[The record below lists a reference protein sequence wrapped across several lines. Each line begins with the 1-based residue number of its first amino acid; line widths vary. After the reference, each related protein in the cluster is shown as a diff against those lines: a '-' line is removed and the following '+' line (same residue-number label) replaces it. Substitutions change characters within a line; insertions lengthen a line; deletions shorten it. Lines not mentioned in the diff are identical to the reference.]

1 MSIVNSIE
9 TVRGWL
15 NTEVCPL
22 VKLKLPDDNA
32 TDASY
37 PYKLVNPAAF
47 SLFVPSKDRTPP
59 KVAAP
64 IPSVCVQLTQGED
77 DLIEHT
83 RGIKI
88 RLCFS
93 AWDPGY
99 HGPDIYIPQGN
110 GSGTYIQQYNSEAAD
125 LFQKNGEGWR
135 DAWNFVDTALRLIEN
150 AEYIGDLRVI
160 KELGITFGPVAEQ
173 DAVPDFYPYWF
184 AWAEFSVEET
194 LTRHAKNYDHLL

>member
-9 TVRGWL
+9 SVREWL
-15 NTEVCPL
+15 TENVCPL

-32 TDASY
+32 NDASY

-59 KVAAP
+59 QIAAP
-64 IPSVCVQLTQGED
+64 IPSVCVQIVKGED
-77 DLIEHT
+77 DMIAHS
-83 RGIKI
+83 RGIRI

-99 HGPDIYIPQGN
+99 HGPDIFRPRGD
-110 GSGTYIQQYNSEAAD
+110 GSGTYIQQYNEETSAYFE
-125 LFQKNGEGWR
+125 KNGEGWR
-135 DAWNFVDTALRLIEN
+135 DAWSFVDTTLREIEN
-150 AEYIGDLRVI
+150 AEYMNGLRVI
-160 KELGITFGPVAEQ
+160 KEEGITFGPVTEQ

-184 AWAEFSVEET
+184 AWAELTIEEM
-194 LTRHAKNYDHLL
+194 LTRNPKTYNQFL

>member
-9 TVRGWL
+9 TVRDWL
-15 NTEVCPL
+15 TAEVCPL

-59 KVAAP
+59 NIAAP
-64 IPSVCVQLTQGED
+64 IPSVCYFV
-77 DLIEHT
+77 
-83 RGIKI
+83 
-88 RLCFS
+88 
-93 AWDPGY
+93 
-99 HGPDIYIPQGN
+99 
-110 GSGTYIQQYNSEAAD
+110 
-125 LFQKNGEGWR
+125 KNGEGWR

-150 AEYIGDLRVI
+150 AEYLGDLRVI
-160 KELGITFGPVAEQ
+160 KEKGITFGPVTEQ

-194 LTRHAKNYDHLL
+194 LTRNPKSYQHLL

>member
-59 KVAAP
+59 KVAAS
-64 IPSVCVQLTQGED
+64 IPSVCVQLAQGED

-110 GSGTYIQQYNSEAAD
+110 GSGTYIQ
-125 LFQKNGEGWR
+125 QKNGEGWR

-194 LTRHAKNYDHLL
+194 LTPHAKNYDHLL

>member
-9 TVRGWL
+9 TVKEWL
-15 NTEVCPL
+15 TANVCPL

-59 KVAAP
+59 NIAAP
-64 IPSVCVQLTQGED
+64 IPSVCVQLVKGD
-77 DLIEHT
+77 DDMIGST
-83 RGIKI
+83 RGIRI

-99 HGPDIYIPQGN
+99 HGPDIFTLKGN
-110 GSGTYIQQYNSEAAD
+110 GDAYVQQYNEEAFA
-125 LFQKNGEGWR
+125 FFEKNGEGWR
-135 DAWNFVDTALRLIEN
+135 DAWSFVDTALRVIEN
-150 AEYIGDLRVI
+150 AEYLGELRVV
-160 KELGITFGPVAEQ
+160 KEDGISFGPVTEQ

-184 AWAEFSVEET
+184 AWAEFSVEEA
-194 LTRHAKNYDHLL
+194 LTRNPKTYNHLL